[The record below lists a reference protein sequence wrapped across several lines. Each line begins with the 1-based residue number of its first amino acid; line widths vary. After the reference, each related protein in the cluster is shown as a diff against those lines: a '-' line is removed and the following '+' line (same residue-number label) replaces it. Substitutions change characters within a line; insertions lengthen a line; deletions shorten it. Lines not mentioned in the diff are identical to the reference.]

1 MTVDDNVWELSKH
14 DIERYGIVE
23 MDEDWFV
30 TVLDKL
36 NDVQNEVHLLMQ
48 DDCEA
53 VLNPVVDLLNKAE
66 DAILEIEKNGKI

>member
-1 MTVDDNVWELSKH
+1 MKVNT
-14 DIERYGIVE
+14 R

-30 TVLDKL
+30 SVLDKL
-36 NDVQNEVHLLMQ
+36 NDVQNEVHLLMKE
-48 DDCEA
+48 DCEA

>member
-1 MTVDDNVWELSKH
+1 
-14 DIERYGIVE
+14 

-66 DAILEIEKNGKI
+66 DAILEIEKNVKI

>member
-1 MTVDDNVWELSKH
+1 
-14 DIERYGIVE
+14 

-30 TVLDKL
+30 SVLDKL
-36 NDVQNEVHLLMQ
+36 NEVQNEVHLLMKE
-48 DDCEA
+48 DCET

>member
-1 MTVDDNVWELSKH
+1 MFGNLADTILR
-14 DIERYGIVE
+14 RYGIAE

-36 NDVQNEVHLLMQ
+36 NDVQNELHLLMQ

>member
-1 MTVDDNVWELSKH
+1 
-14 DIERYGIVE
+14 

-36 NDVQNEVHLLMQ
+36 NEVQNEVHLLMQ
-48 DDCEA
+48 DDCGA

-66 DAILEIEKNGKI
+66 DAILEIEEYGKIQSDPGDSQSCA

>member
-1 MTVDDNVWELSKH
+1 
-14 DIERYGIVE
+14 

-36 NDVQNEVHLLMQ
+36 NEVQNEVHLLMQ
-48 DDCEA
+48 DDCGA

-66 DAILEIEKNGKI
+66 DAILEIEQYGKI